1 MEAAG
6 DSNPEP
12 KWSKPEVRRG
22 LTGDRWGQGVMVPM
36 WMSQTKSK
44 ASSVLPLNQT

>member
-1 MEAAG
+1 MLEWRTA
-6 DSNPEP
+6 
-12 KWSKPEVRRG
+12 KWSEPEVRQG
-22 LTGDRWGQGVMVPM
+22 LTGDGWGQGVMVPM